1 MQSIEGKS
9 RKRKA
14 PSSRQSKSR
23 EKAPIIPYG
32 ICTQVS
38 KRYEK
43 VGRLGHGTYGVVY
56 KAIDRESKN
65 KNFVALK
72 RCIPHHEARDGFPV
86 TTLREIHALRLCSKH
101 PNIVDLLTVAVSNS
115 SGVFLVMPFE
125 GDLDIADILDED
137 LFGTTPFGE
146 NHIKTLL
153 QQLLSALKFMHG
165 HCLVHR
171 DIKASN
177 LLYSEKGEL
186 KLADFGLSRHI
197 YDGQRNLTANVV
209 SLWYR
214 APELLS
220 QENIKMYGFGIDNW
234 AVGCIFAELLQGK
247 PLLPGKDVEDQV
259 SRMVS
264 CLGRHSLFDSFG
276 HIKQDTKVD
285 DLLDT
290 FSNLSTEGL
299 TLLTNLLRYDPKE
312 RWTAEKALDSDYFTV
327 EPLPAT
333 IMPKFNRHNRH

>member
-153 QQLLSALKFMHG
+153 YVSVFVDKTTIYSVNI
-165 HCLVHR
+165 LVMS
-171 DIKASN
+171 I
-177 LLYSEKGEL
+177 
-186 KLADFGLSRHI
+186 
-197 YDGQRNLTANVV
+197 
-209 SLWYR
+209 
-214 APELLS
+214 P
-220 QENIKMYGFGIDNW
+220 
-234 AVGCIFAELLQGK
+234 
-247 PLLPGKDVEDQV
+247 
-259 SRMVS
+259 
-264 CLGRHSLFDSFG
+264 
-276 HIKQDTKVD
+276 
-285 DLLDT
+285 
-290 FSNLSTEGL
+290 TE
-299 TLLTNLLRYDPKE
+299 
-312 RWTAEKALDSDYFTV
+312 S
-327 EPLPAT
+327 
-333 IMPKFNRHNRH
+333 